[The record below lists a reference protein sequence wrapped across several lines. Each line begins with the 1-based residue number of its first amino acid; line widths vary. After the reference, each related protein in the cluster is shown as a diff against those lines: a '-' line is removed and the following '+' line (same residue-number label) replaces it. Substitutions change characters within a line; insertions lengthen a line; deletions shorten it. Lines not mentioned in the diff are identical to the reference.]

1 MGMRAYSLD
10 LRERIVGAV
19 KAGKPKSEAARLFEV
34 SLATV
39 KRYVVRDEQGE
50 LAPRTSPG
58 RPRSIPVESQPD
70 LESQVDA
77 SPDATLEE
85 HCAAWQESHGAKV
98 SIATM
103 HRSIDRVKYTLKSK
117 R

>member
-1 MGMRAYSLD
+1 MD
-10 LRERIVGAV
+10 LRERVVRAV
-19 KAGKPKSEAARLFEV
+19 KAGRSKSETARLFEV

-50 LAPRTSPG
+50 LAARTSPG

-85 HCAAWQESHGAKV
+85 HCASWQESHRTKV

-103 HRSIDRVKYTLKSK
+103 HRSIERAKYTLKTK